1 MTLAQ
6 WSDNQSRL
14 DLTSTLDLAV
24 ALEALLALAHVLGGE
39 VAALRVVHTLA
50 RQLGD
55 AALVNIWNNNA
66 LITQNVLFLIM
77 ESDDDTPG
85 IIEAALKAILKTE
98 HIMVATGSSQELTLS
113 VFWMK
118 HDSEL

>member
-55 AALVNIWNNNA
+55 AALVNIWNSNA
-66 LITQNVLFLIM
+66 LITQNVLFSIIA
-77 ESDDDTPG
+77 EDDTPG
-85 IIEAALKAILKTE
+85 IIEAALKAILKTK